1 MISGVVGWTVRTCTA
16 LKQILM
22 LSTVIVFVQDKCN
35 QMLLVTLILQADF
48 FLEKK
53 LTQITCG
60 NSTPKL
66 LVSE

>member
-48 FLEKK
+48 FLEK
-53 LTQITCG
+53 
-60 NSTPKL
+60 NSLK
-66 LVSE
+66 

>member
-1 MISGVVGWTVRTCTA
+1 MLIILTQSSKNIQYMISGVVGWTVRTCTA

-48 FLEKK
+48 FLEK
-53 LTQITCG
+53 
-60 NSTPKL
+60 NSLK
-66 LVSE
+66 

>member
-48 FLEKK
+48 FWEKK